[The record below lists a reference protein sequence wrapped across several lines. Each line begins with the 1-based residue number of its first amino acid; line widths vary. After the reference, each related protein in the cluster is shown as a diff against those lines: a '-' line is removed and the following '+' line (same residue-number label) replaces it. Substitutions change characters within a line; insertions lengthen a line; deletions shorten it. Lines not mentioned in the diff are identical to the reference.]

1 MKDILIILFA
11 LACVSIIIS
20 CQQENTVMEDEK
32 TTTNYL
38 NESPE
43 DFNSRMEW
51 WRDARFGMFIHWG
64 AYAVPAG
71 VYKDQEIKGIGEW
84 IMKHGQV
91 PIPEYEEFARQ
102 FNPAKFNG
110 EEWVRIAKNAG
121 MKYIVITSKHHD
133 GFSIWDSEV
142 SDYNIV
148 DYGSYGKD
156 VLKALSAACKKEGI
170 ALGFY
175 HSIMDWHHP
184 DAQSK
189 SYLMSDSLIHQKGNP
204 DFPRYLKEYMKPQVK
219 ELIDNFDPAIL
230 WFDGEWTQEFT
241 HEQGLELYQYV
252 RSLKPEILI
261 NNRVDTGRKGM
272 QGMNEE
278 GEDYAGDFGTPEQEI
293 LEGTSV
299 FDWESCMTMNDTWG
313 FKKND
318 HNWKSSELLIHNLID
333 VTAKGGNYLLNV
345 GPTAEGEIP
354 QPSVERLNEMGDWL
368 AINGEAIYATEK
380 LTNSYKEGEKIRY
393 TKKKGEPVYYAI
405 ALEKPA
411 GSIVFN
417 NVKPDEGSSIY
428 LLGSD
433 QALEWSATDGGG
445 ITVNFPMS
453 ALENSNYAWVFK
465 ITGKEL

>member
-1 MKDILIILFA
+1 MFLF
-11 LACVSIIIS
+11 S
-20 CQQENTVMEDEK
+20 CQGVENTEEVELPDA
-32 TTTNYL
+32 NYL
-38 NESPE
+38 DESSE
-43 DFNSRMEW
+43 DFNNRIRW

-71 VYKDQEIKGIGEW
+71 VYKDQEIQGIGEW

-91 PIPEYEEFARQ
+91 PISEYEEFARQ
-102 FNPAKFNG
+102 FNPVKFDA

-133 GFSIWDSEV
+133 GFSLWDSKV

-148 DYGSYGKD
+148 DYAPYGKD
-156 VLKALSAACKKEGI
+156 VLQALSEACQKEGI
-170 ALGFY
+170 VLGFY

-184 DAQSK
+184 DAQSQ
-189 SYLMSDSLIHQKGNP
+189 SYLESDSLIHTNGNP
-204 DFPRYLKEYMKPQVK
+204 DFPRYLEEYMKPQVK

-241 HEQGLELYQYV
+241 HEQGQDLYQYV
-252 RSLKPEILI
+252 RSLKPDILI

-272 QGMNEE
+272 QGMNQE

-313 FKKND
+313 FKAND
-318 HNWKSSELLIHNLID
+318 DNWKSTSLLIHNLID

-354 QPSVERLNEMGDWL
+354 LPSVERLEQMGKWL
-368 AINGEAIYATEK
+368 TTNGEAIYGTEK
-380 LTNSYKEGEKIRY
+380 LANSYMEGDKIRY
-393 TKKKGEPVYYAI
+393 TKKKGEPVYYAMT
-405 ALEKPA
+405 LEKPA

-417 NVKPDEGSSIY
+417 NVKPKEGSSIY
-428 LLGSD
+428 LLGHEEP
-433 QALEWSATDGGG
+433 LEWIFSDDDGLK
-445 ITVNFPMS
+445 IQIPQDAIS
-453 ALENSNYAWVFK
+453 DLEYAWTFRVS
-465 ITGKEL
+465 GQER